1 MRGQAMMPTI
11 QQFGFTVS
19 PPESVLYPLY
29 ASLLPPKLPLY
40 IISRY
45 SPCLTILFPLSIQR
59 IVLEAAVRT
68 LSTRR
73 RHHPNPAAAHNVA
86 ATTLAQL
93 QLLFPPPQ
101 NILFPSHQTSDE
113 EEQIPHYVDGNIW
126 LRWRQCPHSTT
137 YASLPARSSSEAAEC
152 RTLCAILSAGI

>member
-1 MRGQAMMPTI
+1 MMPTI

-29 ASLLPPKLPLY
+29 ASILPPKLPLY
-40 IISRY
+40 IRSRY
-45 SPCLTILFPLSIQR
+45 YSYLIILFPLLIQR
-59 IVLEAAVRT
+59 TVLEAAVST

-93 QLLFPPPQ
+93 QHLFPPPQ
-101 NILFPSHQTSDE
+101 NILIPSHQTSDE
-113 EEQIPHYVDGNIW
+113 EEHIYHYVNGNIW
-126 LRWRQCPHSTT
+126 LRWHQCPHSTT
-137 YASLPARSSSEAAEC
+137 YASLPARSSSEASEC
-152 RTLCAILSAGI
+152 RTLCAVLSAGV